1 MSGDLPGTIITADNL
16 LKKSSEEVTLAP
28 DLGKPQSGEE
38 LKHLIETTEE
48 EVDVPKSLHLATKSS
63 KEQVANAATSTRLNC
78 KSENAAKNPQE
89 EVLTTSMLNQLKSQ
103 VEDAT
108 KSRPMEEDA
117 AVKAKDPPN
126 HLGQPS
132 DH

>member
-1 MSGDLPGTIITADNL
+1 MPGDLPGTIITADNL
-16 LKKSSEEVTLAP
+16 LKKSSEKVTLAP
-28 DLGKPQSGEE
+28 DLGKLQSGDE
-38 LKHLIETTEE
+38 LRNIIATTEE

-63 KEQVANAATSTRLNC
+63 KEQVANAAISTRLNY
-78 KSENAAKNPQE
+78 KFENAAKNPE

-117 AVKAKDPPN
+117 AIKSKHPPN
-126 HLGQPS
+126 LL

>member
-1 MSGDLPGTIITADNL
+1 MPGDLPGTIITADNL
-16 LKKSSEEVTLAP
+16 FKKSSEEVTLAP
-28 DLGKPQSGEE
+28 DLGKLESGEE
-38 LKHLIETTEE
+38 LNNIIETTEE
-48 EVDVPKSLHLATKSS
+48 EVDVPKSP
-63 KEQVANAATSTRLNC
+63 KEQVANVTISTRLNY
-78 KSENAAKNPQE
+78 KSESATKNPQE

-117 AVKAKDPPN
+117 AIKAKDPPN
-126 HLGQPS
+126 HLDQPS

>member
-1 MSGDLPGTIITADNL
+1 MPGDLPGTIITADNL
-16 LKKSSEEVTLAP
+16 LKKSSEKVTLAP
-28 DLGKPQSGEE
+28 DLGKLQSDEE
-38 LKHLIETTEE
+38 LKNIIATTEE
-48 EVDVPKSLHLATKSS
+48 EVDVTKSLHLATKSS
-63 KEQVANAATSTRLNC
+63 KEQVANAAISTRLNY
-78 KSENAAKNPQE
+78 KFENAAKNPQE

-117 AVKAKDPPN
+117 AIKTKEPPN
-126 HLGQPS
+126 LLDQPS

>member
-1 MSGDLPGTIITADNL
+1 MPGDLPGTIITADNL
-16 LKKSSEEVTLAP
+16 LKKPSEKVTLAP
-28 DLGKPQSGEE
+28 DLGKLLSGEE
-38 LKHLIETTEE
+38 LKNIIATTEE
-48 EVDVPKSLHLATKSS
+48 EFDVSKSLYLATKSS
-63 KEQVANAATSTRLNC
+63 KEQVANAATSTRLNY
-78 KSENAAKNPQE
+78 KSENSAKNPQE

-117 AVKAKDPPN
+117 AIKAKDPPN
-126 HLGQPS
+126 HLDQPS

>member
-1 MSGDLPGTIITADNL
+1 MRRLSFRVRQVRHEQHIRHQLS
-16 LKKSSEEVTLAP
+16 K
-28 DLGKPQSGEE
+28 
-38 LKHLIETTEE
+38 

-63 KEQVANAATSTRLNC
+63 KEQVTNAATSTRLNY